1 MTLNIYK
8 NTFFTQNLPNAKY
21 RYSGQYNLI
30 SFTVD
35 SNTQK
40 TEQEIYN
47 YLDSCSIDF
56 LLEYEGYIIPLQED
70 ITNEHI

>member
-1 MTLNIYK
+1 MTLSIYK
-8 NTFFTQNLPNAKY
+8 NTFFAQNLSNEKY

-35 SNTQK
+35 SITQK

-47 YLDSCSIDF
+47 FLDSH
-56 LLEYEGYIIPLQED
+56 
-70 ITNEHI
+70 N